1 MLRNPLRT
9 LRGRLAITYAFLS
22 VVGVATSALYT
33 ANTVRSGLHDRVVLD
48 LADEARLLARDV
60 SMPLSR
66 SDTATVGSYVV
77 NAERLTHAH
86 LLVVDKTGSVVAI
99 TRGWTPTYDA
109 DGNLSSALLGQ
120 TTVDSESSDV
130 VEVNVPVVLDDGS
143 VVGALQANYSLDEVQ
158 AIMSRLNLTSVLAAI
173 GAVVVAGVAGLL
185 LATSVARPAGQVA
198 QAALMLA
205 SRRGFG
211 PQAPNAFPP
220 PLPEP
225 RGSTDEIR
233 ALVVAFNLL
242 GDQLRVHEQ
251 ARREFASDVS
261 HELHSL
267 ASAMQTAA
275 EALERGAAEANPA
288 LGQRLVQ
295 GLVGHT
301 RRLVRLADDLLEVAR
316 WEGGRLRIDT
326 EDIDLAEL
334 VRGTLDEWTPEAR
347 RRGIS
352 LQVRLPV
359 GPLPLHGDPI
369 RLTQAVGNLIE
380 NALKYAGPEGWVR
393 VDVAT
398 DRGGSYELSVSDS
411 GPGIPPEVL
420 PRIFERYFRVEGRAS
435 GGPGG
440 MGLGLA
446 IARAIVLAHG
456 GQLTAESPRGSG
468 ARFLLR
474 LPASEHNE
482 VCEPSTYTS
491 IRPMSA
497 SPEPGRAT
505 SRTPNASF
513 GAPGPTRTWTPPRR
527 GTPPSTH

>member
-1 MLRNPLRT
+1 VL
-9 LRGRLAITYAFLS
+9 
-22 VVGVATSALYT
+22 VAA
-33 ANTVRSGLHDRVVLD
+33 
-48 LADEARLLARDV
+48 
-60 SMPLSR
+60 
-66 SDTATVGSYVV
+66 
-77 NAERLTHAH
+77 
-86 LLVVDKTGSVVAI
+86 
-99 TRGWTPTYDA
+99 
-109 DGNLSSALLGQ
+109 
-120 TTVDSESSDV
+120 
-130 VEVNVPVVLDDGS
+130 
-143 VVGALQANYSLDEVQ
+143 
-158 AIMSRLNLTSVLAAI
+158 
-173 GAVVVAGVAGLL
+173 VAGLL

-198 QAALMLA
+198 DAARVLA
-205 SRRGFG
+205 TRRGFG
-211 PQAPNAFPP
+211 PQSANAFPE

-233 ALVVAFNLL
+233 ALVNAFNSL

-301 RRLVRLADDLLEVAR
+301 RRLVRLADDLLELAR
-316 WEGGRLRIDT
+316 WEGGRLRVDV

-359 GPLPLHGDPI
+359 GPLPLSGDPI
-369 RLTQAVGNLIE
+369 RLSQALGNLIE
-380 NALKYAGPEGWVR
+380 NALKYAGPNGWVR
-393 VDVAT
+393 VDVAPALF
-398 DRGGSYELSVSDS
+398 GSYELAVMDS
-411 GPGIPPEVL
+411 GPGIPLEVL
-420 PRIFERYFRVEGRAS
+420 PRVFERYFRVEGRAS

-456 GQLTAESPRGSG
+456 GELTAESPHGSG
-468 ARFLLR
+468 ARFVLR
-474 LPASEHNE
+474 LPVPPGAMG
-482 VCEPSTYTS
+482 PA
-491 IRPMSA
+491 RPL
-497 SPEPGRAT
+497 AT
-505 SRTPNASF
+505 TAAMRE
-513 GAPGPTRTWTPPRR
+513 
-527 GTPPSTH
+527 